1 MNNKVYEY
9 EFNSKYCD
17 CNITI
22 YKRKNTD
29 VVNVKG
35 KINDSVDN
43 NELLY
48 LAAAPAGNITS
59 FAGSGLPYPN
69 KEIAYLNTPN
79 KGSVEVSLR
88 RFEIDILMPNS
99 YCIDMCNELVKPTL
113 LLKYTTDGVVRIV
126 RVPVGNQIPYRS
138 QNYPPQRTGPNF
150 YAAGWNMPVRSQN
163 DILLDSRYPKTN
175 QMPDNHWGLKPS
187 I

>member
-1 MNNKVYEY
+1 MNKQVHEY
-9 EFNSKYCD
+9 EFNNTYCD

-22 YKRKNTD
+22 FKKNNVD
-29 VVNVKG
+29 LVNIRG

-43 NELLY
+43 DEVLY
-48 LAAAPAGNITS
+48 LAAAPADHITS

-79 KGSVEVSLR
+79 KGVVELNLR
-88 RFEIDILMPNS
+88 RFEINILMPNS
-99 YCIDMCNELVKPTL
+99 YCVDMCNTLVKPTL
-113 LLKYTTDGVVRIV
+113 LLKYTTDNVVRIIKI
-126 RVPVGNQIPYRS
+126 PVGNRIPFRS
-138 QNYPPQRTGPNF
+138 QNYPVQRTGPNF

-163 DILLDSRYPKTN
+163 QILLDSGYPEIN
-175 QMPDNHWGLKPS
+175 EMPDNHWGLKPS